1 METTD
6 LLRLWHEAE
15 NLTLPLPIGLT
26 PPVACLLGALHG
38 TTRFT
43 ATPVIVVQ
51 GHRNAV
57 LRRAELL
64 DRPLHVMSLAECP
77 ALGQFCFT
85 TVCAPR
91 PDAMRDLDL
100 GV

>member
-1 METTD
+1 
-6 LLRLWHEAE
+6 
-15 NLTLPLPIGLT
+15 
-26 PPVACLLGALHG
+26 
-38 TTRFT
+38 
-43 ATPVIVVQ
+43 
-51 GHRNAV
+51 V